1 MLHSTSHL
9 PFGTKSYYSATYVH
23 LFKLIGWMTSIGIGS
38 TYTWV
43 VSPWIGL
50 TDRQN
55 EGTWVWESGKLL
67 TYRLAP
73 HWKRGQPD
81 NWGDEDCVYINI
93 DIMGM
98 VDISCKERKFFI
110 CQKRSGARPVCFYQF
125 FLQRDHYPKM
135 SVYGDTSGFTL
146 DVLPPCLGSRTLH

>member
-9 PFGTKSYYSATYVH
+9 PFGTKSYYSETYVH
-23 LFKLIGWMTSIGIGS
+23 LLQLIGWMTSIGIGS

-55 EGTWVWESGKLL
+55 EGTWVWESGRLL

-73 HWKRGQPD
+73 HWKSGQPD
-81 NWGDEDCVYINI
+81 NWGRENCVYINI
-93 DIMGM
+93 DVMGM
-98 VDISCKERKFFI
+98 VDISCEERKFFI
-110 CQKRSGARPVCFYQF
+110 CQKRSGA
-125 FLQRDHYPKM
+125 
-135 SVYGDTSGFTL
+135 
-146 DVLPPCLGSRTLH
+146 

>member
-55 EGTWVWESGKLL
+55 EGTFLWESGRKLSSQVAAKWGK
-67 TYRLAP
+67 TGP
-73 HWKRGQPD
+73 QP
-81 NWGDEDCVYINI
+81 NRV
-93 DIMGM
+93 
-98 VDISCKERKFFI
+98 SATFF
-110 CQKRSGARPVCFYQF
+110 
-125 FLQRDHYPKM
+125 
-135 SVYGDTSGFTL
+135 
-146 DVLPPCLGSRTLH
+146 